1 MFFAIIV
8 LKYFCYVVLLSTD
21 FFPYELLN
29 LLVAPVPV
37 FIRVYVWFSFCSEVA
52 QNVVKKAILN
62 LELCEFWF

>member
-8 LKYFCYVVLLSTD
+8 LKYFCYVSTD
-21 FFPYELLN
+21 FFSLIELLN